1 MTDKTHRLSYSKADW
16 DLINARQEL
25 KWAAMAS
32 DVIVTKPDGTT
43 KIIKNTVKPI
53 NAKKIKKESKH
64 KRQQMFEGDI

>member
-1 MTDKTHRLSYSKADW
+1 M
-16 DLINARQEL
+16 

-32 DVIVTKPDGTT
+32 DVIVTKPDGTK

-64 KRQQMFEGDI
+64 KRQQMFEGEV